1 MFCKQDNFIKEKKY
15 KDVYW
20 TLPHQKRHFGT
31 TTIGSDNL
39 IRALSEDNKTVMD
52 IYNLI
57 TSDPDAKE
65 ILKKFIDAGYENF
78 IMKDFVTDKKNV
90 TLYQINDST
99 IMSDASVTYTNNGT
113 SVVLLENTI
122 FKLNKTITPDQ
133 NSQIERINYFSII

>member
-1 MFCKQDNFIKEKKY
+1 MTKY

-20 TLPHQKRHFGT
+20 TLPHQKKHFGT

-39 IRALSEDNKTVMD
+39 IRALSDDNKTVMD

-78 IMKDFVTDKKNV
+78 IMKDFVTDNEKGLYRMKSNDKIIFVPRYDLKRIISKELKNK
-90 TLYQINDST
+90 
-99 IMSDASVTYTNNGT
+99 ASKD
-113 SVVLLENTI
+113 LEREQEE
-122 FKLNKTITPDQ
+122 FEK
-133 NSQIERINYFSII
+133 

>member
-1 MFCKQDNFIKEKKY
+1 MLNLTTLIKRNNRILQITIYRAEKSVLFLFCKQDNFIKEKKY

-65 ILKKFIDAGYENF
+65 ILKKFIDAGYK
-78 IMKDFVTDKKNV
+78 I
-90 TLYQINDST
+90 L
-99 IMSDASVTYTNNGT
+99 
-113 SVVLLENTI
+113 
-122 FKLNKTITPDQ
+122 
-133 NSQIERINYFSII
+133 

>member
-1 MFCKQDNFIKEKKY
+1 MTKY

-20 TLPHQKRHFGT
+20 TLPHQKRYFGT

-78 IMKDFVTDKKNV
+78 IMKDFVTDNEKGLYRMKSNDKIIFVPRYDLKRVISKELKNKSSK
-90 TLYQINDST
+90 D
-99 IMSDASVTYTNNGT
+99 
-113 SVVLLENTI
+113 LEREQEE
-122 FKLNKTITPDQ
+122 FEK
-133 NSQIERINYFSII
+133 

>member
-1 MFCKQDNFIKEKKY
+1 MSRTEKSVLFLFCKQDNFIKEKKY

-39 IRALSEDNKTVMD
+39 IRALSEDNKIVMD

-65 ILKKFIDAGYENF
+65 ILKKFIDAGYK
-78 IMKDFVTDKKNV
+78 I
-90 TLYQINDST
+90 L
-99 IMSDASVTYTNNGT
+99 
-113 SVVLLENTI
+113 
-122 FKLNKTITPDQ
+122 
-133 NSQIERINYFSII
+133 